1 MTGRVAARDGTT
13 TTHDG
18 LVHKPQEDTYMQH
31 TAHSLASKTP
41 ARRKLMWIALTAVVA
56 VGGTAVF
63 FVSKNSAARSAD
75 AAKKDAPAVTLEFT
89 ANDIAKVALQPLVRT
104 SSVSGTL
111 TPLTQAVV
119 KATVAGQIRNV
130 LVREGVAVKQGDVV
144 AELDTADL
152 RTRLDAAL
160 ADQAERRAR
169 LAIAERS
176 RDTNQALLKQNF
188 ISQSAFDQSLN
199 TYQGS
204 EAAVRWSDAQV
215 QLAKK
220 AIDDAVVRAPI
231 SGTVAKR
238 MVNGGERVMPDA
250 PLVTIVDLSRLE
262 LEASVPASDI
272 ASIALGQKVRFTVDG
287 YGERMF
293 DGKVERINPVADAGS
308 RAIKLFVAVPNAGG
322 VLKGGM
328 FAQGRITLSQSQPV
342 AVVPATALFEEAG
355 QSYVFTVEAGKLAK
369 KPVGLGARD
378 EANGLVEVTSGLA
391 QGADVVR
398 VRMGSLKVG
407 APAVVRNSAK

>member
-1 MTGRVAARDGTT
+1 
-13 TTHDG
+13 
-18 LVHKPQEDTYMQH
+18 MQH
-31 TAHSLASKTP
+31 TTYSVADKTP
-41 ARRKLMWIALTAVVA
+41 ARRKLVWIALTALLV
-56 VGGTAVF
+56 VGGTAAF
-63 FVSKNSAARSAD
+63 LVSKNSSARSAD
-75 AAKKDAPAVTLEFT
+75 DAKKNAPPVTLEFT
-89 ANDIAKVALQPLVRT
+89 PNDIAKVGMQPLVRT

-119 KATVAGQIRNV
+119 KATVAGAVRKV
-130 LVREGVAVKQGDVV
+130 LVREGMAVKQGDVL

-152 RTRLDAAL
+152 RTRLDAAQ
-160 ADQAERRAR
+160 ADQAERRAK

-176 RDTNQALLKQNF
+176 RDTNNALLKQNF
-188 ISQSAFDQSLN
+188 ISQSAFDQSLS

-220 AIDDAVVRAPI
+220 AMDDAVVRAPI
-231 SGTVAKR
+231 SGTVSKR

-250 PLVTIVDLSRLE
+250 PIVTIVDLSRLE

-272 ASIALGQKVRFTVDG
+272 ARIALGQAVRFTVDG
-287 YGERMF
+287 FGDRTF
-293 DGKVERINPVADAGS
+293 DGKVERINPVAEAGS
-308 RAIKLFVAVPNAGG
+308 RAIKLFVAVPNASGL
-322 VLKGGM
+322 LKGGM
-328 FAQGRITLSQSQPV
+328 FGQGQITLSQSKPV
-342 AVVPATALFEEAG
+342 PVVPATAVFEEAG

-369 KPVGLGARD
+369 KAVATGARD
-378 EANGLVEVTSGLA
+378 EVNGLVEVNSGLA

-407 APAVVRNSAK
+407 APAVVRANAAPASTSASAAKPA

>member
-1 MTGRVAARDGTT
+1 MQY
-13 TTHDG
+13 TTHS
-18 LVHKPQEDTYMQH
+18 V
-31 TAHSLASKTP
+31 ASKTP
-41 ARRKLMWIALTAVVA
+41 ALRTLIWLGLAALLA
-56 VGGTAVF
+56 VGGTAAF
-63 FVSKNSAARSAD
+63 FVSKSSTARSAD
-75 AAKKDAPAVTLEFT
+75 AAKKNAPAVTLEFT

-119 KATVAGQIRNV
+119 KATVAGEVRKV
-130 LVREGVAVKQGDVV
+130 LVREGMAVKQGDVV
-144 AELDTADL
+144 AELDTTDL
-152 RTRLDAAL
+152 RTRLDAAQ
-160 ADQAERRAR
+160 AEQAERRSR

-176 RDTNQALLKQNF
+176 RDTNNALLKQNF
-188 ISQSAFDQSLN
+188 ISQSAFDQSLSA
-199 TYQGS
+199 YKGS

-231 SGTVAKR
+231 SGMVSKR

-250 PLVTIVDLSRLE
+250 AIVTIVDLSRLE
-262 LEASVPASDI
+262 LEAAVPASDI
-272 ASIALGQKVRFTVDG
+272 ASIALGQAVRFSVDG
-287 YGERMF
+287 FGDRAF
-293 DGKVERINPVADAGS
+293 DGRVERINPVAEAGS
-308 RAIKLFVAVPNAGG
+308 RAIKLFVAVPNTSGL
-322 VLKGGM
+322 LKGGM

-342 AVVPATALFEEAG
+342 AVVPTTALFEEAG

-369 KPVGLGARD
+369 KAVGLGARD
-378 EANGLVEVTSGLA
+378 EVNGLAEVTSGLA

-407 APAVVRNSAK
+407 APALVRASAAPAAAPVSAPASAPKAV

>member
-1 MTGRVAARDGTT
+1 MQY
-13 TTHDG
+13 TTHS
-18 LVHKPQEDTYMQH
+18 V
-31 TAHSLASKTP
+31 ASKTP
-41 ARRKLMWIALTAVVA
+41 ALRTLIWLGLAALLA
-56 VGGTAVF
+56 VGGTAAF
-63 FVSKNSAARSAD
+63 FVSKSSTARSAD
-75 AAKKDAPAVTLEFT
+75 AAKKNAPAVTLEFT

-119 KATVAGQIRNV
+119 KATVAGEVRKV
-130 LVREGVAVKQGDVV
+130 LVREGMAVKQGDVL
-144 AELDTADL
+144 AELDTTDL
-152 RTRLDAAL
+152 RTRLDAAQ
-160 ADQAERRAR
+160 AEQAERRSR

-176 RDTNQALLKQNF
+176 RDTNNALLKQNF
-188 ISQSAFDQSLN
+188 ISQSAFDQSLSA
-199 TYQGS
+199 YKGS

-231 SGTVAKR
+231 SGMVSKR

-250 PLVTIVDLSRLE
+250 AIVTIVDLSRLE
-262 LEASVPASDI
+262 LEAAVPASDI
-272 ASIALGQKVRFTVDG
+272 ASIALGQAVRFSVDG
-287 YGERMF
+287 FGDRAF
-293 DGKVERINPVADAGS
+293 DGRVERINPVAEAGS
-308 RAIKLFVAVPNAGG
+308 RAIKLFVAVPNTSGL
-322 VLKGGM
+322 LKGGM

-342 AVVPATALFEEAG
+342 AVVPTTALFEEAG

-369 KPVGLGARD
+369 KAVGLGARD
-378 EANGLVEVTSGLA
+378 EVNGLAEVTSGLA

-407 APAVVRNSAK
+407 APALVRASAAPAAAPVSAPASAPKAV

>member
-1 MTGRVAARDGTT
+1 
-13 TTHDG
+13 
-18 LVHKPQEDTYMQH
+18 MQH
-31 TAHSLASKTP
+31 PTYSVAKKTP
-41 ARRKLMWIALTAVVA
+41 ARRKLVWIALTSLLV
-56 VGGTAVF
+56 VGGTTAF
-63 FVSKNSAARSAD
+63 LVSKNSSARSAD
-75 AAKKDAPAVTLEFT
+75 AAKKNAPPVTLEFT
-89 ANDIAKVALQPLVRT
+89 PSDIAKVGLQPLVRT

-111 TPLTQAVV
+111 MPLTQAVV
-119 KATVAGQIRNV
+119 KATVAGQVRAV
-130 LVREGVAVKQGDVV
+130 LVREGMGVKQGDVL
-144 AELDTADL
+144 AELDTTDL

-160 ADQAERRAR
+160 ADQAERRAK

-188 ISQSAFDQSLN
+188 ISQSAFDQSLS

-231 SGTVAKR
+231 SGTVSKR

-250 PLVTIVDLSRLE
+250 PIVTIVDLSRLE

-272 ASIALGQKVRFTVDG
+272 ASIALGQAVRFTVDG
-287 YGERMF
+287 FGDRTF
-293 DGKVERINPVADAGS
+293 DGKVERINPVAEAGS
-308 RAIKLFVAVPNAGG
+308 RAIKLFVAVHNASGL
-322 VLKGGM
+322 LKGGM
-328 FAQGRITLSQSQPV
+328 FGQGQITLSQSKPV
-342 AVVPATALFEEAG
+342 PVVPVTAVFEEVG
-355 QSYVFTVEAGKLAK
+355 QNYVFAVEAGKLAK
-369 KPVGLGARD
+369 KAISLGARD
-378 EANGLVEVTSGLA
+378 AVNGLVEVNSGLA

-407 APAVVRNSAK
+407 APAVVRTSAK